1 MFDSLLAYF
10 IKPLVESIGEAEI
23 ARIPTP
29 AGFGRQHRM
38 QVRAARK
45 PAVILRETRQIRR
58 AAARAKAKGRAA

>member
-10 IKPLVESIGEAEI
+10 INGEIKSIGEAEI
-23 ARIPTP
+23 YRIPTP